1 MDYGGDA
8 GRPNLGN
15 PRCKANHW
23 SSSVEE
29 QLTVLGFAGP
39 PTVSFSCFRSG
50 ETAQFKLGASS
61 PPTI

>member
-1 MDYGGDA
+1 MQDVLLEIPGA
-8 GRPNLGN
+8 KPII
-15 PRCKANHW
+15 PW

-29 QLTVLGFAGP
+29 QLVLGFAGP